1 MSLTPPD
8 RVWESLRDAA
18 TAGDPSALDALADD
32 ETLRPWIDLY
42 RPICAGGRDRPFV
55 VGHLGQS
62 LDGFIATSVGDSN
75 FVTGEENIRHL
86 HRLRALCD
94 AVIVGAGTVAHD
106 DPRLT
111 TRLVSGASPLRVVI
125 DPRRRLPDTHR
136 IFRDGEAQT
145 LRVSCVPV
153 EQDFG
158 AHLSQAKH
166 EELLLTPG
174 EDGGLDLPALLRA
187 LELRGCRRLFIEGG
201 GETVSSFL
209 AADLLDRL
217 HIAVAPLIIGNGRPA
232 IRLAEREKLGDCLRP
247 SARIYR
253 MGQDLLYDFDLRCAP
268 ANEAS
273 ATPMPTRLDA
283 LTRVY

>member
-8 RVWESLRDAA
+8 LLWEALRDAA
-18 TAGDPSALDALADD
+18 GGEAGGLDGLSVDD
-32 ETLRPWIDLY
+32 SLQPWIDLY
-42 RPICAGGRDRPFV
+42 RPVCEGGRDRPFV

-111 TRLVSGASPLRVVI
+111 TRLVAGASPLRVVI
-125 DPRRRLPDTHR
+125 DPRRRLPDSHR
-136 IFRDGEAQT
+136 IFCDGEAQT
-145 LRVSCVPV
+145 LRVSCTPV
-153 EQDFG
+153 ERGFG
-158 AHLSQAKH
+158 ASLSQGMH
-166 EELLLTPG
+166 EELLLMG
-174 EDGGLDLPALLRA
+174 DEDGGLDLPALLRA
-187 LELRGCRRLFIEGG
+187 LELRGCRRLFVEGG

-209 AADLLDRL
+209 AAGLLDRL

-232 IRLAEREKLGDCLRP
+232 IRLVERERLGDCLRP
-247 SARIYR
+247 PARIFR
-253 MGQDLLYDFDLRCAP
+253 MGQDLLYDFDLRCEPGGAAHATAP
-268 ANEAS
+268 S
-273 ATPMPTRLDA
+273 RLDA
-283 LTRVY
+283 LMRVY